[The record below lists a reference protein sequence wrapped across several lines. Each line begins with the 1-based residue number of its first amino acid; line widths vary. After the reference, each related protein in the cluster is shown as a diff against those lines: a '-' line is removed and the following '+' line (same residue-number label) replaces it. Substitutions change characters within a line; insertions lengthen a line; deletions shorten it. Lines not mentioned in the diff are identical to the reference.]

1 MLFFPLKPNL
11 SLTIQFTNEIFFQ
24 LVGKVA
30 GKNVNLPT
38 SPNTKKE
45 KYVKILII
53 IYVLHYTVLSVAKK
67 KKKALRE
74 ICTNN
79 PNGTCSRMK
88 KSFAKRTDINIHMI
102 LKNNT
107 VCFLLINSIQGIQ
120 GHILMTS
127 KQKLF

>member
-67 KKKALRE
+67 KKKLWEKFAQTTLMGHVPE
-74 ICTNN
+74 WKNLLQKEQTSIFTWFLKIILCV
-79 PNGTCSRMK
+79 
-88 KSFAKRTDINIHMI
+88 SF
-102 LKNNT
+102 
-107 VCFLLINSIQGIQ
+107 
-120 GHILMTS
+120 
-127 KQKLF
+127 